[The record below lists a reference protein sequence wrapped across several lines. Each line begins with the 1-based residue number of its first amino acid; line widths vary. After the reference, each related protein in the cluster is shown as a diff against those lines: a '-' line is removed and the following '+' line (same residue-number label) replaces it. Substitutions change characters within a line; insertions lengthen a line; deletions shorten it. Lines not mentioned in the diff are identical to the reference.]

1 MLAHRAFSVFG
12 SRVIPFVIGVPFT
25 LVTVVI
31 AALPMPRPSQA
42 LARSLGMGRGVD
54 PMTLVN
60 TSLRWRTLL

>member
-1 MLAHRAFSVFG
+1 M
-12 SRVIPFVIGVPFT
+12 IPFVIGVPFT